1 MKLKRNTRKKALIE
15 TGKSIEA
22 LEKNQD
28 KLKLDKPKEIA
39 KVLDP
44 NREVYEEETLIYN
57 GEKLSGRSQ
66 LA

>member
-1 MKLKRNTRKKALIE
+1 MKLKKTLERRPIE

-44 NREVYEEETLIYN
+44 NRKFMKK
-57 GEKLSGRSQ
+57 KL
-66 LA
+66 